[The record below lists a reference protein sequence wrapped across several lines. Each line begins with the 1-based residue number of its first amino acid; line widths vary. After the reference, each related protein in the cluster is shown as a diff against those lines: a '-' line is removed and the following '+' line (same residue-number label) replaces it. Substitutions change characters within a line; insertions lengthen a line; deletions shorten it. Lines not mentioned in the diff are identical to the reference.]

1 MKYRALVDL
10 SIRDDKGGWLNAK
23 AGEEFTPPK
32 KMNIPGSI
40 KQGYIEAVEDKKKVA
55 SA

>member
-32 KMNIPGSI
+32 QMHIESAVA
-40 KQGYIEAVEDKKKVA
+40 QGHIEAVEKVKDNG
-55 SA
+55 